1 MLKVLN
7 ICNYIDSWFL
17 SDVVPR
23 SHVDARKAIKF
34 KPGVKPSKVKSP
46 VKNQIQ
52 TQVKTAVEIGFN
64 FKLTRL
70 FARVIRRMFL
80 DNI

>member
-17 SDVVPR
+17 SDVFPG

-70 FARVIRRMFL
+70 FARVIRECF
-80 DNI
+80 

>member
-17 SDVVPR
+17 SDVFPG

-34 KPGVKPSKVKSP
+34 KPGVKPSKVKPP
-46 VKNQIQ
+46 VKNQI
-52 TQVKTAVEIGFN
+52 KP
-64 FKLTRL
+64 K
-70 FARVIRRMFL
+70 
-80 DNI
+80 